1 MSILSVYRDYFD
13 IDPEYFPA
21 VNQAVINK
29 NPDMWKKFFPHETF
43 IKLLKNTVD
52 VLNRKQKVSIWVE
65 GAYGTGK
72 SHAVLTLKKLLDA
85 TEEDTN
91 EYFSKHNLDKDLFN
105 KLQGIKNSGKILTV
119 HRYGSSNI
127 RDDNDLVIAIQES
140 VEKALEDAG
149 IENQGK
155 ESLREAVVRYL
166 SDSEN
171 KQSFNVYLKGSYS
184 NLFGGDDADS
194 IIKKLGE
201 YKGESYRELMDKIFK
216 LARERQIR
224 AFSMSA
230 NDLCQWLIEV
240 IQANNLKA
248 IVFIWDEFT
257 EYFYNNSRN
266 LTGFQEL
273 CELSETQPFYF
284 VLVTH
289 VSSGL
294 FHEGDKDFIKI
305 NGRFINPHCL
315 ISLPEN
321 IAFQLM
327 DAAMEK
333 NKDEQISKDWEEIAG
348 DLADR
353 TKEARKI
360 VQGIAKIGDKEM
372 TGILPIHPYTALLL
386 KHISAAFDSNQRS
399 MFDFIKNDRGDEI
412 KGFQWFID
420 NYGPGDDNPLLTV
433 DMLWEFFYDKG
444 RDLLTQDIRS
454 ILDYYRNFNQ
464 KLGPEEKRILKTVLL
479 LQAISQHAG
488 DAVELFVPND
498 KNIESAFEGSDLE
511 NGAVTLAMRLVNDKV
526 LFKKQLGE
534 KKFQY
539 AAYVNEASGEELDKF
554 KEEVDKKTT
563 ASLITETLKNKTA
576 AVAES
581 ITLSG
586 ALKLRYELRHV
597 TVTDF
602 DQSIRLFRNRE
613 AELENKIPAVVCFAK
628 DDTESVL
635 IGKKIKEALND
646 ENGGYRNI
654 VFIDATTT
662 PFGQDGYEQ
671 YRNEMAQAL
680 HQQGKDNTLSGQY
693 VENAKDA
700 LKKWKDRI
708 IAGEFKVYTDQKR
721 DGERATTMEMLFS
734 ILANINKQR
743 FPLCLEAAYNVIGD
757 MYSPKYLKLGVECGA
772 TRKTRQVY
780 SSSNPKTKLEEALKE
795 AWNETSYWQ
804 SHPSLLISKIKI
816 AVDGEIN
823 KAFTNGAGRI
833 SIRSI
838 YDLLKTAPYGFM
850 PCNLTAFVLGFVL
863 REYVNGKYSYSDGL
877 TNDVLNLEKLKEMV
891 SDIIQLQITPNPR
904 YKDKYIVAMTEEE
917 KAFNATTSY
926 AFGILEKYCTSVE
939 QTRERVRNEMKK
951 YGFPI
956 WTLKSVLP
964 TMDVKT
970 DHGILEN
977 LIDCYCGI
985 ANSNNISKTKTDNDF
1000 ANTIGELCI
1009 KNPDAKEDLKT
1020 LITKENCTV
1029 GMQSYLAEFEDGEL
1043 IQLSS
1048 KVGDGGQYINV
1059 LRRKFDADAA
1069 NWVWNVETAEQK
1081 IRETILE
1088 YKIIY
1093 ESNNIISKCISFTD
1107 TVREWCEKCSL
1118 IRISYAAA
1126 KNYLGDIAPFIEML
1140 HDVKKAGTLLDSQK
1154 QKFLALLV
1162 AHGNG
1167 FKQFYSNQL
1176 DVFKQACDFYLN
1188 GFTEEEV
1195 KGLFATIPSGVFT
1208 YEKST
1213 YLNLIDTKA
1222 KEYRNTLG
1230 NVKLKKLWKDKT
1242 NSISPRAWSKE
1253 HKMPILALISDKD
1266 MQAAKDAFYAV
1277 NAKHPEAATVD
1288 KAIKFLEKATFYVQM
1303 QNPQELDRIFREN
1316 IIKSY
1321 TVMLSDI
1328 DEVKEYLFTHINS
1341 EPYDWYGL
1349 KEVDNRLK
1357 QLAEDKYF
1365 REGCDKAL
1373 AKIDD
1378 MELDD
1383 VRRYLKE
1390 LIKDNMIVGME
1401 IIKKN

>member
-1 MSILSVYRDYFD
+1 MAIVYRDYFD

-29 NPDMWKKFFPHETF
+29 NPEMWKKFFPHETF
-43 IKLLKNTVD
+43 VRLLKNTVD

-85 TEEDTN
+85 DDEELR
-91 EYFSKHNLDKDLFN
+91 EYFERHKLNADLLN
-105 KLQGIKNSGKILTV
+105 KMQAIKSTGNILTV

-140 VEKALEDAG
+140 VEKALEEAK
-149 IENQGK
+149 IENKGK
-155 ESLREAVVRYL
+155 ESLREAVIRYL
-166 SDSEN
+166 SDPEN
-171 KQSFNVYLKGSYS
+171 KQSFNIYLSGSYK

-194 IIKKLGE
+194 IVKKLKE
-201 YKGESYRELMDKIFK
+201 YSGESYRELMDKIFK

-224 AFSMSA
+224 AFSMTA
-230 NDLCQWLIEV
+230 HDLCQWLVEI
-240 IQANNLKA
+240 IQANKLKA

-333 NKDEQISKDWEEIAG
+333 NKDEQVRKEWDEIAD

-420 NYGPGDDNPLLTV
+420 NFGPAADNPLLTI

-454 ILDYYRNFNQ
+454 ILDYYTRSANQ
-464 KLGPEEKRILKTVLL
+464 KLDSEEKRILKTVLL

-498 KNIESAFEGSDLE
+498 KNIEYAFEGSDIE
-511 NGAVTLAMRLVNDKV
+511 TGAVTLAKRLVNDKV

-539 AAYVNEASGEELDKF
+539 AAYVNEASGAELEKF
-554 KEEVDKKTT
+554 KEEVNKKTT
-563 ASLITETLKNKTA
+563 ASLITEVLKDKTT
-576 AVAES
+576 VADA
-581 ITLSG
+581 ITLGG
-586 ALKLRYELRHV
+586 ALKLRYELRNV

-602 DQSIRLFRNRE
+602 DQHLRLFRNRE

-628 DDTESVL
+628 DDNESVL
-635 IGKKIKEALND
+635 IGKKIKDALSD
-646 ENGGYRNI
+646 ESYSNI

-662 PFGQDGYEQ
+662 PFGKDGYEQ

-680 HQQGKDNTLSGQY
+680 HQQGNDKTLSGQY
-693 VENAKDA
+693 ADNAKDT
-700 LKKWKDRI
+700 LKKWKSRI
-708 IAGEFKVYTDQKR
+708 IAGEFKVYTDKKQ
-721 DGERATTMEMLFS
+721 DGERATSLDALFS
-734 ILANINKQR
+734 ILKDINKQK
-743 FPLCLEAAYNVIGD
+743 FPACLEVAYNVIDG
-757 MYSPKYLKLGVECGA
+757 MYALNYLKLGVECGV

-780 SSSNPKTKLEEALKE
+780 ASSNIKTKLEEALKE
-795 AWNETSYWQ
+795 AWNDPVYWKT
-804 SHPSLLISKIKI
+804 HPNLLISKIKLT
-816 AVDGEIN
+816 VDEAIN
-823 KAFTNGAGRI
+823 TAFTNGAGRI
-833 SIRSI
+833 SIKSL
-838 YDLLKTAPYGFM
+838 YDLLQGQPYGFM

-863 REYVNGKYSYSDGL
+863 KEYVNGEYSYSDGI
-877 TNDVLNLEKLKEMV
+877 TNDALDLEKLKEMV
-891 SDIIQLQITPNPR
+891 NDIIQLQITPNPR
-904 YKDKYIVAMTEEE
+904 YKDKYIVAMTAEE
-917 KAFNATTSY
+917 KSFNATTSY
-926 AFGILEKYCTSVE
+926 AFDIPEKYCTSVE

-951 YGFPI
+951 YAFPI
-956 WTLKSVLP
+956 WAIKSVLP
-964 TMDVKT
+964 EMDVKT
-970 DHGILEN
+970 DKNILAN
-977 LIDCYCGI
+977 LIDNYCGI

-1000 ANTIGELCI
+1000 ANTIGQLCI
-1009 KNPDAKEDLKT
+1009 KYPDAKEDLKM
-1020 LITKENCTV
+1020 LLSKDNCTA
-1029 GMQSYLAEFEDGEL
+1029 GMQAYLEKFDNGEL
-1043 IQLSS
+1043 IKLAE
-1048 KVGDGGQYINV
+1048 KIGDGGQYINA
-1059 LRRKFDADAA
+1059 LRNKFDADAA
-1069 NWVWNVETAEQK
+1069 NWVWNIETAQQK
-1081 IRETILE
+1081 IRETTLE
-1088 YKIIY
+1088 YQIIA
-1093 ESNNIISKCISFTD
+1093 ESNRIISKCTAFAD
-1107 TVREWCEKCSL
+1107 TVREWTDKCGH
-1118 IRISYAAA
+1118 IRLSYAAA
-1126 KNYLGDIAPFIEML
+1126 KTYLGDVAPFMELL

-1154 QKFLALLV
+1154 QKFFTLLL
-1162 AHGNG
+1162 AHGDG
-1167 FKQFYSNQL
+1167 FKQFYNNQL
-1176 DVFKQACDFYLN
+1176 DVFKKVCEFYLN
-1188 GFTEEEV
+1188 GFTDEEV
-1195 KGLFATIPSGVFT
+1195 KGFFATIPSGVFT
-1208 YEKST
+1208 LEKSA
-1213 YLNLIDTKA
+1213 YLNLIDTKS

-1230 NVKLKKLWKDKT
+1230 NVKLKKLWKDKSKST
-1242 NSISPRAWSKE
+1242 SPRAWSKE

-1266 MQAAKDAFYAV
+1266 MLAAQSAFNAV
-1277 NAKHPEAATVD
+1277 NNKHADAATIE
-1288 KAIKFLEKATFYVQM
+1288 KAIKFLEKADFYPLL
-1303 QNPQELDRIFREN
+1303 QNAQELDRVFREN

-1321 TVMLSDI
+1321 AVMLPDVE
-1328 DEVKEYLFTHINS
+1328 EVKEYLASHIAS
-1341 EPYDWYGL
+1341 EPYDWSGL
-1349 KEVDNRLK
+1349 REVDNKLK

-1365 REGCDKAL
+1365 RGGCDKAL

-1378 MELDD
+1378 MEPDD